1 MLLTLYTCLLL
12 LMTSGLGTVQ
22 AQDIHE
28 DNEDM
33 SINSPYQKLAP
44 NNIDFAF
51 NLFQYLQ
58 SVAPDENIIFSPI
71 SVSMALS
78 MLALGADSQTGTQI
92 LQGSGFNHSE
102 IPDSEIHQSFQELY
116 HLLGQSDDNSEM
128 NMGNALFFKQS
139 LKLLDLYS
147 EDLQHYYGLEKVP
160 IDFKNWAKGSN
171 QINEYIKSK
180 TQGKI
185 SDLLSDLK
193 DPALLTLVNYIS
205 FTGTWKLPF
214 HPDDTTEGDFFKKD
228 DSVVKVPM
236 MYQAN
241 NFNFLFDPLLGCISV
256 MLDYVGNSTFY
267 FILPDVKDIDNV
279 IQALSQDALQRWSE
293 SVITRP
299 LGLYIPRL
307 SLSGTYDLG
316 DIMKAMDIVD
326 LKKKQTDLSS
336 ITGNA
341 KRKLSKVLHKA
352 KLEISEQGLQQE
364 TPTESAGPNVA
375 NTKSVRVDRPFLFM
389 VLDNVSQSILFLGKV
404 MTPF

>member
-1 MLLTLYTCLLL
+1 MLLTLYTYLLW
-12 LMTSGLGTVQ
+12 LMTSGLSTIQ
-22 AQDIHE
+22 AQDTNE

-33 SINSPYQKLAP
+33 NINSPYQKLAP

-58 SVAPDENIIFSPI
+58 GLAPDDNIIFSPI
-71 SVSMALS
+71 SISMALS
-78 MLALGADSQTGTQI
+78 MMALGAGSQTGTQI
-92 LQGSGFNHSE
+92 LQGSGFNHSQ

-116 HLLGQSDDNSEM
+116 HLLRQSDDNLEM
-128 NMGNALFFKQS
+128 SMGNTLFFKQS
-139 LKLLDLYS
+139 LKLMDLSS
-147 EDLQHYYGLEKVP
+147 EDLQRYYGLEKVA
-160 IDFKNWAKGSN
+160 IDFKNWAKGSR

-205 FTGTWKLPF
+205 FTGTWALPF
-214 HPDDTTEGDFFKKD
+214 HPDDTTESNFLKKD
-228 DSVVKVPM
+228 NNVVKVPM
-236 MYQAN
+236 MYQTN

-267 FILPDVKDIDNV
+267 FILPDVKDLDSV
-279 IQALSQDALQRWSE
+279 IQALSQDTLQRWSE

-299 LGLYIPRL
+299 LQLYIPRL
-307 SLSGTYDLG
+307 SLSSTYDLG
-316 DIMKAMDIVD
+316 DIMKGMDIID
-326 LKKKQTDLSS
+326 LKKKQTDLSG
-336 ITGNA
+336 ITGNV

-352 KLEISEQGLQQE
+352 KLEINEKGLQQE
-364 TPTESAGPNVA
+364 NPTNSTEPKVA
-375 NTKSVRVDRPFLFM
+375 KATSIRVDHPFLFM